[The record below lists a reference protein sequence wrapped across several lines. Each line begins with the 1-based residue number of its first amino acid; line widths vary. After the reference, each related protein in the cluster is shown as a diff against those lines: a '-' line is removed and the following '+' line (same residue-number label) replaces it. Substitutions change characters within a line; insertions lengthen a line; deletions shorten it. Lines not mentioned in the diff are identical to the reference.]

1 MTQIKYRFE
10 DYNNYN
16 VLKIPLTLVLTNL
29 YLLKQIVIFVLP
41 MISSIP
47 LLTKFAHE
55 HFNLALLFSSIPA
68 ILVIISMIRRAP
80 KTRLRL
86 IRWSWHRGRF
96 LLLSTL
102 FLEIGF
108 IILYL
113 ILGITKFNEVT
124 LIFLYLD
131 AVLIFYLMKSQRV
144 RDVFA
149 EFPTLEEKKIEAR
162 KKE

>member
-10 DYNNYN
+10 DYNEYN
-16 VLKIPLTLVLTNL
+16 VLKIPLTLILTTL
-29 YLLKQIVIFVLP
+29 YLLKQIVIFILP
-41 MISSIP
+41 MVSSIP
-47 LLTKFAHE
+47 FLTKFAHL
-55 HFNLALLFSSIPA
+55 HFDLALLLLSIPA
-68 ILVIISMIRRAP
+68 ILVLISMIRRVP

-86 IRWSWHRGRF
+86 IRWSWHWGRF

-113 ILGITKFNEVT
+113 VLGIKKFNEVT

-149 EFPTLEEKKIEAR
+149 EFPTKEKK
-162 KKE
+162 